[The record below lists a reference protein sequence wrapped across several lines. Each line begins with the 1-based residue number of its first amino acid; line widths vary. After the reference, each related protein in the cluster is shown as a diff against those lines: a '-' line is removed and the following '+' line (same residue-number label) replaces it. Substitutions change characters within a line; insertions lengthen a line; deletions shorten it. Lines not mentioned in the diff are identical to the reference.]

1 MTALRVS
8 LAVAVGFA
16 VVVGAAGTF
25 AQASGFDDKPTGF
38 LTEKTGGMPAD
49 AWADTRL
56 GTAKRLVS
64 ALPAA
69 PRSRALRDLQFSVMV
84 SLLKPPVADGSP
96 PPTLFARKV
105 DRMAAMG
112 EGESLNEV
120 VRDAGAYG
128 DPPIATIVTNA
139 MMMAGEAAGACA
151 VAENHTLTP
160 QSFAQRAEATCMLV
174 RGDTGGALGTLGAL
188 RAIDPSFANLVQA
201 VAEGSSKAVVPVG
214 TFDGPAMLLYR
225 LGRLVPPA
233 SLLSTTQPPMI
244 RALVGQRGL
253 PMATRI
259 EIAERGEA
267 LAIIEA
273 TRLADLY
280 MEALREG
287 ASLPPAMAK
296 RAQLVASARNAAN
309 PTEIMN
315 AVRAVYTEAKGS
327 PLFPTIARA
336 TASTLLNLPPKP
348 EYAGVAQE
356 AIRGFLLLGD
366 KRLTRAWTQLALQA
380 AFNNKEAENALD
392 RQMPLVEIAGID
404 GGRNLVPEDVNR
416 WYAVVRQDDARA
428 APLRGNL
435 LLELFRAVGFELPPR
450 STDLP
455 EAPPAGVRLVM
466 PPAATLQALQA
477 AGTAHREAEA
487 ALLAS
492 DAIGETPLAE
502 LHPAA
507 VGTIVRALRQAGEP
521 QAARLFAI
529 ETAIAYGL

>member
-1 MTALRVS
+1 MTVSRVS
-8 LAVAVGFA
+8 LVLAAAFA
-16 VVVGAAGTF
+16 FGASAAF
-25 AQASGFDDKPTGF
+25 AQGAGFDDRPTGF

-49 AWADTRL
+49 AWNGTQL

-69 PRSRALRDLQFSVMV
+69 PRSRALRDLQFKVMV
-84 SLLKPPVADGSP
+84 SLLTPPAADGSP
-96 PPTLFARKV
+96 PPSLFERKV

-112 EGESLNEV
+112 EGESLNEM
-120 VRDAGAYG
+120 VRSAGAYG
-128 DPPIATIVTNA
+128 DPSIAGTDANA
-139 MMMAGEAAGACA
+139 MMMAGERTGACA
-151 VAENHTLTP
+151 VVENNALAP
-160 QSFAQRAEATCMLV
+160 QAFARRAQVACMLV
-174 RGDTGGALGTLGAL
+174 RGDTGGALGNIGAL
-188 RAIDPSFANLVQA
+188 RAADPSFANLAQA
-201 VAEGSSKAVVPVG
+201 VADGTGKPVVFTGPL
-214 TFDGPAMLLYR
+214 DGPAMTLFYAAR
-225 LGRLVPPA
+225 LAPPSSA
-233 SLLSTTQPPMI
+233 LSTTQPPLI
-244 RALVGQRGL
+244 RALVGQPGL

-267 LAIIEA
+267 LAVIEA

-280 MEALREG
+280 LEALRDG
-287 ASLPPAMAK
+287 AVLPPAMAR

-309 PTEIMN
+309 PAEIMN
-315 AVRAVYTEAKGS
+315 ALRAVYTEASGS

-336 TASTLLNLPPKP
+336 TASSLLNLPPKP

-366 KRLTRAWTQLALQA
+366 KQLTRAWTKLALQA
-380 AFNNKEAENALD
+380 AYNSSDAMHALD
-392 RQMPLVEIAGID
+392 RLMPLIEIAGID
-404 GGRNLVPEDVNR
+404 NGRNLVPEDVNR
-416 WYAVVRQDDARA
+416 WYAAIRQENARA
-428 APLRGNL
+428 APLRGYL
-435 LLELFRAVGFELPPR
+435 LLELFRAVGFDVPPR

-455 EAPPAGVRLVM
+455 EVPPPGVRLVM
-466 PPAATLQALQA
+466 PAAATLQALQA
-477 AGTAHREAEA
+477 AGPPHRQAEA